1 MKLTKKIVALVA
13 VLMTT
18 ASVWA
23 GEVTVVTMLNGVE
36 SSTVGTVTPR
46 VSETNGVCTLT
57 VTPASGYYID
67 IITAEKIVDAGMAQA
82 PRRRTTP
89 GMDNYLQVSGPQS
102 PFDPSGETTWTFI
115 MPEDE
120 SYSVEVIAN
129 FKTRTSIASAT
140 LNLTLPEGGYVFDGE
155 AKEPAVTVT
164 LGGSTL
170 ASSNYT
176 VDYSDNINAGTAT
189 VTVTGKNTYTGS
201 ATKNFT
207 ISKAALS
214 DLSVMIQG
222 WVYGQYDEEVNAPRV
237 SGNEGN
243 GAVTYSYKAAGATE
257 FGASVPQNAGTHTV
271 KATIAETANYQG
283 KEVTANF
290 TITKAELSNA
300 TVSLEGWTYGD
311 DANIPVVTNNLGDGT
326 VDIFFANT
334 AAPSLDY
341 TADVPANAGN
351 YSIKAVIAESANY
364 QGKEVTNTFSIAK
377 ADFSLVTIADIANKT
392 FTGEAIEPDVTVT
405 FKGKAVDASEYTV
418 GYSNNVDAGT
428 ATVTLTTNNVNF
440 AAGEVN
446 PTKTFQI
453 VPASVTISAED
464 QTVTYNG
471 SAQAYTGA
479 TVAKGSLSIKYAT
492 SLDADA
498 EKTTTAPTN
507 AGVYY
512 VTISQTNPNYTSQDA
527 TATFTIEAKMLAEDM
542 MWQEDDEFVYSGE
555 EVTLANTMFGL
566 TDGNEKL
573 EFDTDFTISYSNNV
587 NVGTATA
594 TITGLGNYQG
604 TLTTTFEIVRQVAI
618 SFSKNNSSWMSYYA
632 EEDLAIPHELEAYA
646 VTGVDGTEVKVQK
659 LDYIP
664 SNQGVLLTYK
674 EVMPQEKSLFF
685 HACTDVPEV
694 KPQNQL
700 SGVAAATLVSSLTAD
715 GSSIYVLYNDE
726 FVKTING
733 TIPANRCYLPID
745 MNVNV
750 NARLTISFADDDNE
764 TTSLNEELRIKNEE
778 SVDAWYDM
786 QGRKVAQPAKGL
798 YIVNGK
804 KVVIK

>member
-18 ASVWA
+18 ASVLA
-23 GEVTVVTMLNGVE
+23 SEVTVITMLNGVAN
-36 SSTVGTVTPR
+36 SNVGTVKH
-46 VSETNGVCTLT
+46 SEANGVCTLT

-67 IITAEKIVDAGMAQA
+67 IITAEKTVSGGMAQA

-102 PFDPSGETTWTFI
+102 PYDLSGETTWTFI

-164 LGGSTL
+164 LGGSTP

-189 VTVTGKNTYTGS
+189 VTVTGKNIYTGS

-222 WVYGQYDEEVNAPRV
+222 WIYGQYNEEVNAPRV
-237 SGNEGN
+237 DGNEGE

-257 FGASVPQNAGTHTV
+257 FGASVPQNAGTHIV
-271 KATIAETANYQG
+271 KAT
-283 KEVTANF
+283 
-290 TITKAELSNA
+290 
-300 TVSLEGWTYGD
+300 
-311 DANIPVVTNNLGDGT
+311 
-326 VDIFFANT
+326 
-334 AAPSLDY
+334 
-341 TADVPANAGN
+341 
-351 YSIKAVIAESANY
+351 IAESANY

-418 GYSNNVDAGT
+418 GYSNNINVGT
-428 ATVTLTTNNVNF
+428 ATVTLTATGTNF
-440 AAGEVN
+440 TAETTAS
-446 PTKTFQI
+446 KTFQI
-453 VPASVTISAED
+453 VPASVAISAED

-512 VTISQTNPNYTSQDA
+512 VTISQSDPNYTSQDA
-527 TATFTIEAKMLAEDM
+527 TATFTIEAKMLTENM
-542 MWQEDDEFVYSGE
+542 MWQEGDEFVYSGE
-555 EVTLANTMFGL
+555 EVTLADTMFGL
-566 TDGNEKL
+566 TDGNEEL

-594 TITGLGNYQG
+594 TITGQGNYQG

-726 FVKTING
+726 FVKTTSG
-733 TIPANRCYLPID
+733 TIPANRCYLPLS

-764 TTSLNEELRIKNEE
+764 TTSLNEELRVKNEE

>member
-18 ASVWA
+18 ASVLA
-23 GEVTVVTMLNGVE
+23 SEVTVITMLNGVAN
-36 SSTVGTVTPR
+36 SNVGTVKH
-46 VSETNGVCTLT
+46 SEANGVCTLT

-129 FKTRTSIASAT
+129 FKARTSIASAT

-155 AKEPAVTVT
+155 AKKPAVTVT

-189 VTVTGKNTYTGS
+189 VTVTGKNTYIGS

-214 DLSVMIQG
+214 DLSVVIQG

-237 SGNEGN
+237 DGNEGE
-243 GAVTYSYKAAGATE
+243 GEETFTYSVANDNKFSTT
-257 FGASVPQNAGTHTV
+257 VPTNAGNYTV
-271 KATIAETANYQG
+271 KVAVAETENFQAG
-283 KEVTANF
+283 EATVNF
-290 TITKAELSNA
+290 TITKAELTNA

-377 ADFSLVTIADIANKT
+377 ADFSLVTIADIANET

-446 PTKTFQI
+446 STKTFQI
-453 VPASVTISAED
+453 VPASVIISAED

-527 TATFTIEAKMLAEDM
+527 TATFTIEAKMLTENM
-542 MWQEDDEFVYSGE
+542 MWQEGDEFVYSGE
-555 EVTLANTMFGL
+555 EVTLADTMFGL
-566 TDGNEKL
+566 TDGNEEL
-573 EFDTDFTISYSNNV
+573 EFGTDFTIEYENNV

-604 TLTTTFEIVRQVAI
+604 TLTTTFEIVREVAI

-674 EVMPQEKSLFF
+674 EVMPQEESLFF

-733 TIPANRCYLPID
+733 TIPANRCYLPLG

-764 TTSLNEELRIKNEE
+764 TTSLNEELRVKNEE

>member
-18 ASVWA
+18 ASVLA
-23 GEVTVVTMLNGVE
+23 SEVTVITMLNGVAN
-36 SSTVGTVTPR
+36 SNVGSVKH
-46 VSETNGVCTLT
+46 SEANGVCTLT

-67 IITAEKIVDAGMAQA
+67 VITAEKTVSGGMAQA

-129 FKTRTSIASAT
+129 FKARTSIASAT

-214 DLSVMIQG
+214 DLSVVIRG
-222 WVYGQYDEEVNAPRV
+222 WIYGQYDEEVNAPRV

-290 TITKAELSNA
+290 TITKAELTNA

-418 GYSNNVDAGT
+418 GYSNNTNVGT
-428 ATVTLTTNNVNF
+428 ATVTLTATGTNF
-440 AAGEVN
+440 TAETTAS
-446 PTKTFQI
+446 KTFQI

-527 TATFTIEAKMLAEDM
+527 TATFTINPKALTGEMVQNLSETSFIYDGKAKTLSFSVKDGASVLVES
-542 MWQEDDEFVYSGE
+542 DDYTVTYSD
-555 EVTLANTMFGL
+555 N
-566 TDGNEKL
+566 
-573 EFDTDFTISYSNNV
+573 I
-587 NVGTATA
+587 NVGVATA
-594 TITGLGNYQG
+594 TVTGNGNYTG
-604 TLTTTFEIVRQVAI
+604 FFILDFEILRKLNV
-618 SFSKNNSSWMSYYA
+618 SFSETNSWATYCA
-632 EEDLAIPHELEAYA
+632 TEDLSIPEGLQVYV
-646 VTGVDGTEVKVQK
+646 VTGVDASSVSVEQI
-659 LDYIP
+659 DYLP
-664 SNQGVLLTYK
+664 ANEGVLLHLEEPALASDGFIAAKDNAAHSELPNNYLEGIT
-674 EVMPQEKSLFF
+674 
-685 HACTDVPEV
+685 
-694 KPQNQL
+694 
-700 SGVAAATLVSSLTAD
+700 AATLVSSLTAD
-715 GSSIYVLYNDE
+715 GSSIYVLYKDE
-726 FVKTING
+726 FVKTTSG

-764 TTSLNEELRIKNEE
+764 TTSLNEELRMKNEE

>member
-18 ASVWA
+18 ASVLA
-23 GEVTVVTMLNGVE
+23 SKVTVITMLNGVA
-36 SSTVGTVTPR
+36 SSTGGTVAH
-46 VSETNGVCTLT
+46 SESGGVCTLT
-57 VTPASGYYID
+57 VTPADGYYID
-67 IITAEKIVDAGMAQA
+67 VVTAEKTVDGGIAQS
-82 PRRRTTP
+82 RRRTTP
-89 GMDNYLQVSGPQS
+89 GMDNYLDVTAPQS
-102 PFDPSGETTWTFI
+102 PYDPSGKTTWTFT
-115 MPEDE
+115 MPDDE
-120 SYSVEVIAN
+120 SYNVEVIAN
-129 FKTRTSIASAT
+129 FKARTSIASAT
-140 LNLTLPEGGYVFDGE
+140 LNLTLPQGGFVYDGE
-155 AKEPAVTVT
+155 VKEPAVTVT
-164 LGGSTL
+164 LGSSTL
-170 ASSNYT
+170 ASSDYT
-176 VDYSDNINAGTAT
+176 VNYSNNTAAGTAI
-189 VTVTGKNTYTGS
+189 VTVTGKNTYTGT

-214 DLSVMIQG
+214 ELSVMIRG
-222 WVYGQYDEEVNAPRV
+222 WIYGQYDEEGNAPRV
-237 SGNEGN
+237 DGNEGE
-243 GAVTYSYKAAGATE
+243 GTETFTYSVANETN
-257 FGASVPQNAGTHTV
+257 FSTTVPTNAGNYTV
-271 KATIAETANYQG
+271 KVAVAETENYQAG
-283 KEVTANF
+283 EATANF
-290 TITKAELSNA
+290 TITKAELTNA
-300 TVSLEGWTYGD
+300 TVSLTGWTYGD
-311 DANIPVVTNNLGDGT
+311 DANTPVITGNLGDGT
-326 VDIFFANT
+326 VDIFYANT

-377 ADFSLVTIADIANKT
+377 ADFSLVTIADIANNT
-392 FTGEAIEPDVTVT
+392 FTGEAIEPAVTVT
-405 FKGKAVDASEYTV
+405 FKGKAVDATEYTV
-418 GYSNNVDAGT
+418 AYSNNVDAGT
-428 ATVTLTTNNVNF
+428 ATVTLTTTNVNF

-471 SAQAYTGA
+471 NAQAYTGA

-492 SLDADA
+492 SQDADA

-512 VTISQTNPNYTSQDA
+512 VTISQTDPNYTSQDA
-527 TATFTIEAKMLAEDM
+527 TATFTIEAKMLTENM
-542 MWQEDDEFVYSGE
+542 MWQEGGEFIYSGE
-555 EVTLANTMFGL
+555 AQTLADTMFGL
-566 TDGNEKL
+566 TDEDEER
-573 EFDTDFTISYSNNV
+573 EFFYELVYGTDYTVSYSNNV

-674 EVMPQEKSLFF
+674 EVMPHEESMFF

-694 KPQNQL
+694 KPTNLL

-726 FVKTING
+726 FVKTTSG
-733 TIPANRCYLPID
+733 TIKANRCYLPIS
-745 MNVNV
+745 MNV
-750 NARLTISFADDDNE
+750 NARLAISFADDDNE
-764 TTSLNEELRIKNEE
+764 TTAIENVNRETITNNNY
-778 SVDAWYDM
+778 YDM

>member
-18 ASVWA
+18 ASVLA
-23 GEVTVVTMLNGVE
+23 SEVTVITMLNGVAN
-36 SSTVGTVTPR
+36 SNVGTVKH
-46 VSETNGVCTLT
+46 SEANGVCTLT

-67 IITAEKIVDAGMAQA
+67 IITAEKTVSGGMAQA

-102 PFDPSGETTWTFI
+102 PYDLSGETTWTFI

-164 LGGSTL
+164 LGGSTP

-189 VTVTGKNTYTGS
+189 VTVTGKNIYTGS

-222 WVYGQYDEEVNAPRV
+222 WIYGQYDEEVNAPRV

-257 FGASVPQNAGTHTV
+257 FGASVPQNAGTHIV
-271 KATIAETANYQG
+271 KAT
-283 KEVTANF
+283 
-290 TITKAELSNA
+290 
-300 TVSLEGWTYGD
+300 
-311 DANIPVVTNNLGDGT
+311 
-326 VDIFFANT
+326 
-334 AAPSLDY
+334 
-341 TADVPANAGN
+341 
-351 YSIKAVIAESANY
+351 IAESANY

-418 GYSNNVDAGT
+418 GYSNNTNVGT
-428 ATVTLTTNNVNF
+428 ATVTLTATGTNF
-440 AAGEVN
+440 TAETTAS
-446 PTKTFQI
+446 KTFQI
-453 VPASVTISAED
+453 VPASVAISAED

-512 VTISQTNPNYTSQDA
+512 VTISQSDPNYTSQDA
-527 TATFTIEAKMLAEDM
+527 TATFTIEAKMLTENM
-542 MWQEDDEFVYSGE
+542 MWQEGDEFVYSGE
-555 EVTLANTMFGL
+555 EVTLADTMFGL
-566 TDGNEKL
+566 TDGNEEL

-594 TITGLGNYQG
+594 TITGQGNYQG

-726 FVKTING
+726 FVKTTSG
-733 TIPANRCYLPID
+733 TIPANRCYLPLS

-764 TTSLNEELRIKNEE
+764 TTSLNEELRVKNEE

>member
-23 GEVTVVTMLNGVE
+23 GEVTVKTLLNGVE

-67 IITAEKIVDAGMAQA
+67 VITAEKTIEGGMAQA

-89 GMDNYLQVSGPQS
+89 GMDNYLQVTAPQS
-102 PFDPSGETTWTFI
+102 PYDPSDVTTWTFT
-115 MPEDE
+115 MPASD
-120 SYSVEVIAN
+120 YNVEVIAN
-129 FKTRTSIASAT
+129 FKARTSIAGAT
-140 LNLTLPEGGYVFDGE
+140 LNLTLPQGGFVFDGE

-176 VDYSDNINAGTAT
+176 VDYSNNIDAGTAT
-189 VTVTGKNTYTGS
+189 VTVTGKNTYTGT

-207 ISKAALS
+207 IS
-214 DLSVMIQG
+214 
-222 WVYGQYDEEVNAPRV
+222 
-237 SGNEGN
+237 
-243 GAVTYSYKAAGATE
+243 
-257 FGASVPQNAGTHTV
+257 
-271 KATIAETANYQG
+271 
-283 KEVTANF
+283 
-290 TITKAELSNA
+290 KAELSNA
-300 TVSLEGWTYGD
+300 TVSLAGWTYGD
-311 DANIPVVTNNLGDGT
+311 AANTPVLRGNLGDGT
-326 VDIFFANT
+326 VNYFYAN
-334 AAPSLDY
+334 AEAPSLEY
-341 TADVPANAGN
+341 TTDVPANAGN

-418 GYSNNVDAGT
+418 GYSNNTNVGT
-428 ATVTLTTNNVNF
+428 ATVTLTATGTNF
-440 AAGEVN
+440 TAETTAS
-446 PTKTFQI
+446 KTFQI

-527 TATFTIEAKMLAEDM
+527 TATFTINPKALTGEMVQNLSETSFIYDGKAKTLSFSVKDGASVLVES
-542 MWQEDDEFVYSGE
+542 DDYTVTYSD
-555 EVTLANTMFGL
+555 N
-566 TDGNEKL
+566 
-573 EFDTDFTISYSNNV
+573 I
-587 NVGTATA
+587 NVGVATA
-594 TITGLGNYQG
+594 TVTGNGNYTG
-604 TLTTTFEIVRQVAI
+604 FFILDFEILRKLNV
-618 SFSKNNSSWMSYYA
+618 SFSETNSWATYCA
-632 EEDLAIPHELEAYA
+632 TEDLSIPEGLQVYV
-646 VTGVDGTEVKVQK
+646 VTGVDASSVSVEQI
-659 LDYIP
+659 DYLP
-664 SNQGVLLTYK
+664 ANEGVLLHLEEPALASDGFIAAKDNAAHSELPNNYLEGIT
-674 EVMPQEKSLFF
+674 
-685 HACTDVPEV
+685 
-694 KPQNQL
+694 
-700 SGVAAATLVSSLTAD
+700 AATLVSSLAAD

-733 TIPANRCYLPID
+733 TIPANRCYLPLG

-764 TTSLNEELRIKNEE
+764 TTSLNGELRVKNEE

>member
-1 MKLTKKIVALVA
+1 M
-13 VLMTT
+13 
-18 ASVWA
+18 
-23 GEVTVVTMLNGVE
+23 
-36 SSTVGTVTPR
+36 
-46 VSETNGVCTLT
+46 
-57 VTPASGYYID
+57 
-67 IITAEKIVDAGMAQA
+67 
-82 PRRRTTP
+82 
-89 GMDNYLQVSGPQS
+89 
-102 PFDPSGETTWTFI
+102 
-115 MPEDE
+115 
-120 SYSVEVIAN
+120 
-129 FKTRTSIASAT
+129 
-140 LNLTLPEGGYVFDGE
+140 PEGGYVFDGE

-207 ISKAALS
+207 I
-214 DLSVMIQG
+214 
-222 WVYGQYDEEVNAPRV
+222 
-237 SGNEGN
+237 
-243 GAVTYSYKAAGATE
+243 
-257 FGASVPQNAGTHTV
+257 
-271 KATIAETANYQG
+271 
-283 KEVTANF
+283 
-290 TITKAELSNA
+290 TKAELTNA

-418 GYSNNVDAGT
+418 GYSNNTNVGT
-428 ATVTLTTNNVNF
+428 ATVTLTATGTNF
-440 AAGEVN
+440 TAETTAS
-446 PTKTFQI
+446 KTFQI

-527 TATFTIEAKMLAEDM
+527 TATFTINPKALTGEMVQNLSETSFIYDGKAKTLSFSVKDGASVLVES
-542 MWQEDDEFVYSGE
+542 DDYTVTYSD
-555 EVTLANTMFGL
+555 N
-566 TDGNEKL
+566 
-573 EFDTDFTISYSNNV
+573 I
-587 NVGTATA
+587 NVGVATA
-594 TITGLGNYQG
+594 TVTGNGNYTG
-604 TLTTTFEIVRQVAI
+604 FFILDFEILRKLNV
-618 SFSKNNSSWMSYYA
+618 SFSETNSWATYCA
-632 EEDLAIPHELEAYA
+632 TEDLSIPEGLQVYV
-646 VTGVDGTEVKVQK
+646 VTGVDASSVSVEQI
-659 LDYIP
+659 DYLP
-664 SNQGVLLTYK
+664 ANEGVLLHLEEPALASDGFIAAKDNAAHSELPNNYLEGIT
-674 EVMPQEKSLFF
+674 
-685 HACTDVPEV
+685 
-694 KPQNQL
+694 
-700 SGVAAATLVSSLTAD
+700 AATLVSSLTAD

-733 TIPANRCYLPID
+733 TIPANRCYLPLD

-764 TTSLNEELRIKNEE
+764 TTSLNEELRMKNEE